1 MWKEGKQLPGKCT
14 HTHPLPSCPFL
25 LLCSS
30 LSPSLLFVPGTY
42 QPERVKRRREG
53 GGVIQHVRQGRGGKK
68 RIACG
73 AGTQRADGEVAR
85 TGLKN
90 TSFFLFCF
98 LLLFFGHLNQVVS
111 IYVLLLLV
119 RFSKLCWVP
128 ASRERRFKIGHPNG
142 GMEEKAKWRR

>member
-14 HTHPLPSCPFL
+14 HTLSPPALSFSSAPL
-25 LLCSS
+25 S
-30 LSPSLLFVPGTY
+30 LSPSLLFVLGTY
-42 QPERVKRRREG
+42 QPERVKRREG

-90 TSFFLFCF
+90 T
-98 LLLFFGHLNQVVS
+98 FFGFFCCCFWTFKPGCFHLCFAAASQIFKVV
-111 IYVLLLLV
+111 LG
-119 RFSKLCWVP
+119 
-128 ASRERRFKIGHPNG
+128 ASLQRK
-142 GMEEKAKWRR
+142 KV